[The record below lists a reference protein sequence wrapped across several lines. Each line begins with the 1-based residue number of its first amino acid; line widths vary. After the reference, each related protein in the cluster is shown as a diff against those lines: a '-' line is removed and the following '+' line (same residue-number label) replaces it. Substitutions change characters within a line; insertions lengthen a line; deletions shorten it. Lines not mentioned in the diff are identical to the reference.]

1 MVIIVNT
8 PLIVVFLF
16 TMDLAFMIVALAIG
30 IIVLFLSSIS
40 RGRVSTDLYDYYENK
55 CFYLLFG
62 MTKNDV
68 EGFRKSRGIS

>member
-1 MVIIVNT
+1 MFMGIIVNT

-40 RGRVSTDLYDYYENK
+40 GGRVSTDLYD
-55 CFYLLFG
+55 
-62 MTKNDV
+62 
-68 EGFRKSRGIS
+68 